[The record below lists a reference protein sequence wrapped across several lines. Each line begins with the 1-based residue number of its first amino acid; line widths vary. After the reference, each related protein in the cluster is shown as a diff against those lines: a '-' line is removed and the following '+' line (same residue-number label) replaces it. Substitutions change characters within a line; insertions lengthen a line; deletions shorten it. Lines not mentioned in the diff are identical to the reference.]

1 MIPEG
6 QSPKGIVGLVTLYP
20 VPSQLTFSTEA
31 DQASSRAAQWRNPLF
46 YREPLPSNTHFPQRK
61 WMTNQNFASIC
72 NKIVLRRAAFF
83 VHHHLCDLRH
93 RERPS
98 ISLSVNSNK
107 VTRTRSQQMIAKS
120 PNTLLPALAFTILAF
135 TLASPPQTAAQIIDK
150 VNKNLYSETA
160 NPTADIAAAL
170 AQARREHK
178 RVILD
183 FGGNWC
189 GDCQVLDI
197 YYRQSPNAELLAKN
211 FILVHINIG
220 HMDKN
225 VDVAKKY
232 HVPITKGVPAL
243 AVIDA
248 NGNLLYSERE
258 KEFEHTSPAAITAF
272 LNRWKPVTNA
282 APLKKVV
289 REGSTP

>member
-1 MIPEG
+1 MIV
-6 QSPKGIVGLVTLYP
+6 K
-20 VPSQLTFSTEA
+20 
-31 DQASSRAAQWRNPLF
+31 SR
-46 YREPLPSNTHFPQRK
+46 
-61 WMTNQNFASIC
+61 
-72 NKIVLRRAAFF
+72 
-83 VHHHLCDLRH
+83 
-93 RERPS
+93 
-98 ISLSVNSNK
+98 
-107 VTRTRSQQMIAKS
+107 
-120 PNTLLPALAFTILAF
+120 NTLLPALAFVLLSWP
-135 TLASPPQTAAQIIDK
+135 LASPPQAAAQIIDK

-197 YYRQSPNAELLAKN
+197 YYHQSPNAELLAKN
-211 FILVHINIG
+211 FILVHVNIG

-232 HVPITKGVPAL
+232 KVPITKGVPAL

-248 NGNLLYSERE
+248 HGNLLYSEHE
-258 KEFEHTSPAAITAF
+258 KEFEHTSPEAITAF
-272 LNRWKPVTNA
+272 LNRWKPDNKSA
-282 APLKKVV
+282 SV
-289 REGSTP
+289 RKS